1 MHGQKGCNKHTLLP
15 GLWLRVWVHEHQFI
29 YSLRKS
35 YQGTR
40 KIMPKKHERKEKNK
54 QKTTQCIYTVNHNKP
69 DILFLTTTLAI
80 LNWFLKKLYID
91 CSKIYR
97 ITLIVYAPYFVNL
110 NNNTFKLRTLLF
122 SVHLRSQQKRTEKVI
137 STYQIYSAAIS
148 TLLFWE

>member
-1 MHGQKGCNKHTLLP
+1 
-15 GLWLRVWVHEHQFI
+15 
-29 YSLRKS
+29 
-35 YQGTR
+35 
-40 KIMPKKHERKEKNK
+40 MPKKHERKEKNK
-54 QKTTQCIYTVNHNKP
+54 QKTTQCIYTVNHKKP

-137 STYQIYSAAIS
+137 STYQIYTAAI
-148 TLLFWE
+148 